1 MTQKSKRIKRAETAL
16 LIGVFSAIFLMTCLT
31 PMLADDFSYSFSYAD
46 GNRIE
51 SLGDIIRS
59 LCAHRQTMNGRM
71 FSHGL
76 VMLFL
81 LLPKM
86 VFNLSNAVNAVLLVL
101 LLQKYLEDIFILI

>member
-1 MTQKSKRIKRAETAL
+1 MTKNRNRGKEAEIIL
-16 LIGVFSAIFLMTCLT
+16 MIIVFSAVFLMTCLT

-46 GNRIE
+46 NRRIE
-51 SLGDIIRS
+51 NIGDIIRS

-76 VMLFL
+76 PMLFL

-86 VFNLSNAVNAVLLVL
+86 PHV
-101 LLQKYLEDIFILI
+101 KLEQMHFLPA